1 MRIHFVCS
9 SKLPRTGKRSLN
21 DCNFNDK
28 LVQFKPPSRSNNN
41 SSDNDNDNS
50 DNDNDN
56 NYDNNNNNTSKPFM
70 RDLMRAATSLT
81 GRRLTSWLFVHN
93 AEEELNSGLPG
104 TNPDSDRVEDL
115 NQGPPDLKFSAL
127 NHSARSGIMNFC

>member
-41 SSDNDNDNS
+41 SRNNDSDS

-56 NYDNNNNNTSKPFM
+56 NDYDNDNNNNTN
-70 RDLMRAATSLT
+70 
-81 GRRLTSWLFVHN
+81 FV
-93 AEEELNSGLPG
+93 
-104 TNPDSDRVEDL
+104 
-115 NQGPPDLKFSAL
+115 
-127 NHSARSGIMNFC
+127 